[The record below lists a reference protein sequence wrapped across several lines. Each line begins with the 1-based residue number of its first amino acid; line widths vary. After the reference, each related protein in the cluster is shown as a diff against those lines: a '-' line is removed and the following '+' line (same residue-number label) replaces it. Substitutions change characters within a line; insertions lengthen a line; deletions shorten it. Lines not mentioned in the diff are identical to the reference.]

1 MTTVRF
7 GCQFYSWQMSGQ
19 RYVGALPHITQIAR
33 AAGFAGIEPE
43 TGMLGAYYDDPA
55 ALKDVLDQRGLVLGA
70 LTLVPDWI
78 GPQESEAEVRET
90 ERVFSYLRA
99 FPGSHLMLVQM
110 PGTDRH
116 DLRERQ
122 HDVIGCINAVA
133 SRAAD
138 SGIACSYHPNSP
150 KGSLFRVLEDYQ
162 ILLEGL
168 DTRVVGFAPDTG
180 HIAKGGI
187 DVLEL
192 FETYGPLIRHVHFK
206 DITAAGE
213 WTAMG
218 AGIIDFPR
226 IVRLLRDTG
235 YSGWIMVEDESVEA
249 ETDPDAAMQSNGVYL
264 RQRLLPLVQ
273 GSGD

>member
-1 MTTVRF
+1 
-7 GCQFYSWQMSGQ
+7 
-19 RYVGALPHITQIAR
+19 
-33 AAGFAGIEPE
+33 
-43 TGMLGAYYDDPA
+43 
-55 ALKDVLDQRGLVLGA
+55 
-70 LTLVPDWI
+70 
-78 GPQESEAEVRET
+78 
-90 ERVFSYLRA
+90 
-99 FPGSHLMLVQM
+99 
-110 PGTDRH
+110 
-116 DLRERQ
+116 
-122 HDVIGCINAVA
+122 
-133 SRAAD
+133 
-138 SGIACSYHPNSP
+138 
-150 KGSLFRVLEDYQ
+150 
-162 ILLEGL
+162 
-168 DTRVVGFAPDTG
+168 VVGFAPDTG